1 MRIKTKLL
9 VILLLLIVT
18 IIINWDT
25 IKEIASQN
33 EKITGKATQQTQ
45 VFQENTTGP
54 EIYFC
59 PRDDCG
65 AELVAWM
72 DAAEKSI
79 HCAFFEL
86 ELENVKQKLDE
97 KSASIEVKLVTDS
110 DYYEQIS
117 NMSIVKHGSVRQDN
131 KSGFMHNKFCVL
143 DGKAVWTGSFNPT
156 ERCNYKNNNN
166 AIFYQSRLLA
176 ANYEAEF
183 AEMWNRT
190 FEKGARTEN
199 PTIILNGKNISS
211 YFCPEDWCANKVIY
225 ELQDAKSSIHFMTF
239 SFTHDE
245 IGKQIIALHK
255 KGVSVKGV
263 FEKSQNSNYTEY
275 YPFKSAGIDVRWDG
289 NKYNLHH
296 KVFIIDNST
305 VLTGSFNP
313 TSNGDERN
321 DENVLIIHDPEVAA
335 RYLEEF
341 EYVWKQ
347 ASN

>member
-9 VILLLLIVT
+9 MILVLLAITLWL
-18 IIINWDT
+18 NWDAVKDAT
-25 IKEIASQN
+25 SQKET
-33 EKITGKATQQTQ
+33 ITGRATQTL
-45 VFQENTTGP
+45 QENTTAP

-59 PRDDCG
+59 PRDNCG
-65 AELVAWM
+65 AELVEWL
-72 DAAEKSI
+72 DAAQESI

-86 ELENVKQKLDE
+86 KLENVKSKLDE
-97 KSASIEVKLVTDS
+97 KSKEIDVKLVTDT
-110 DYYEQIS
+110 DYYKQIS
-117 NMSIVKHGSVRQDN
+117 NMSISQKGLVRQDN

-176 ANYEAEF
+176 QNYEAEF
-183 AEMWNRT
+183 LEMWNRT
-190 FEKGARTEN
+190 FEKGTRTSN
-199 PTIILNGKNISS
+199 PTIILNGKNVSS

-225 ELQDAKSSIHFMTF
+225 ELQDAKESIYFMTY

-245 IGKQIIALHK
+245 IGKAVLAK
-255 KGVSVKGV
+255 AKEGVTVKGV

-275 YPFKSAGIDVRWDG
+275 YPFKNAGIDVRWDG

-305 VLTGSFNP
+305 VVTGSFNP

-321 DENVLIIHDPEVAA
+321 DENVLIIHDPEVAK

-341 EYVWKQ
+341 EYVWSQ